1 MAASYQDQPARTGG
15 CFILNLTTTRRLV
28 HELIGMR
35 LDMIDENQNIP
46 GKVNCGQAGLAKWQ
60 G

>member
-1 MAASYQDQPARTGG
+1 MVASYQDQSARTGG
-15 CFILNLTTTRRLV
+15 CFILNLTTRRLV
-28 HELIGMR
+28 HELIEMR

-46 GKVNCGQAGLAKWQ
+46 GKVNFGQAGLAKWQ